1 MLCALAP
8 SFALAAPFGVTVR
21 ATYADATEGTYQD
34 SFSLSSGMCAA
45 FPPDWPCTATALSD
59 QGDTTA
65 TIEVSDGTSST
76 ASDPYLPA
84 TSVSSYTFV
93 SVSEGHVGISLGAD
107 ASGIGIAETSAR
119 GDWNDTLTI
128 GGLPDGTPVTIVAT
142 IGIDAQ
148 FVGLGWGDAHVQGC
162 FNLAGAVFSQLC
174 TQGGDGTGQQLMLPV
189 GAMQQFDVHAGD
201 TILLTGTASGD
212 VAADNLVNDTGSVSS
227 GWTLVATNSAHF
239 AVTSPTPGAEL
250 TLASGCSI
258 TSGYGCDPVP
268 EPSLSASLA
277 SSALALSGIARR
289 RRTRSARRL
298 ARRGGATEPS

>member
-1 MLCALAP
+1 MLSALAP
-8 SFALAAPFGVTVR
+8 SFALAAPFGVTVH
-21 ATYADATEGTYQD
+21 ASYADATDGRFQD
-34 SFSLSSGMCAA
+34 SGYLASGMCVS
-45 FPPDWPCTATALSD
+45 FPPDWPCTATSLSD

-107 ASGIGIAETSAR
+107 ASGIGVAETSAR

-148 FVGLGWGDAHVQGC
+148 FVGLGYGSANVQGC

-174 TQGGDGTGQQLMLPV
+174 TQGGDVTGEQPTLPA
-189 GAMQQFDVHAGD
+189 GMMQQFQVHAGD

-212 VAADNLVNDTGSVSS
+212 VAADNLVNDTGSASS
-227 GWTLVATNSAHF
+227 GWTLLATNSAHF
-239 AVTSPTPGAEL
+239 TITSPTPGAEL

-258 TSGYGCDPVP
+258 TNGYGCDPVP
-268 EPSLSASLA
+268 EPTLGLSLA
-277 SSALALSGIARR
+277 SSALALSAIARR
-289 RRTRSARRL
+289 RRSRSLRPSS
-298 ARRGGATEPS
+298 RRGSA